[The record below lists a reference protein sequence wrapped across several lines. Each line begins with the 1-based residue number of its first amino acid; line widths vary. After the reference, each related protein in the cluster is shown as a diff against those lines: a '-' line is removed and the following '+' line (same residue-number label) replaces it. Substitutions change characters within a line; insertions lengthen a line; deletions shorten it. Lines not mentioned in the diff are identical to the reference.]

1 MAHIRIESP
10 GIAAKVAPIWSV
22 ITNACLHGIRS
33 ASSPSSR
40 HQHPFTDVFV
50 AMQGRRGLVVQVD
63 ELVMQPIAVAS
74 VCAST
79 SGSGAVLLQRLRRG
93 AVTESNSGIF
103 YDDHLCRRTIEIVAI
118 VIRALHP
125 ADHV

>member
-79 SGSGAVLLQRLRRG
+79 SGSGAVLSQRPTARR
-93 AVTESNSGIF
+93 SYRKQFWIF
-103 YDDHLCRRTIEIVAI
+103 YDDHLCRRTTEIVAI
-118 VIRALHP
+118 VVRALHP